1 MAFSRHDHAPARVL
15 IDSPVHP
22 ADLPA
27 VRPGDLVRAWDAATI
42 AAEAGLDLG
51 PAATQGITFRGPGG
65 EATLLFEDVD
75 AQVWI
80 AGLDRTVGL
89 DSVHGIALCFR
100 LLGLIEL
107 MATEI
112 WTRGLFN
119 LGGPDG
125 PDIHPALFRV
135 AATMP
140 LSPEARFDAR
150 EFERRTR
157 PLVGPRL
164 IS

>member
-1 MAFSRHDHAPARVL
+1 MTRVL
-15 IDSPVHP
+15 IDSPVP
-22 ADLPA
+22 PDALPA
-27 VRPGDLVRAWDAATI
+27 VVPGDLVRAWDAATA
-42 AAEAGLDLG
+42 AAELGLEVD
-51 PAATQGITFRGPGG
+51 PRTASGITFRGPGG
-65 EATLLFEDVD
+65 EATLLFEDMD

-80 AGLDRTVGL
+80 AGLERTIGL
-89 DSVHGIALCFR
+89 SSPHGISVCFR

-107 MATEI
+107 MATAG
-112 WTRGLFN
+112 WMRALFD

-140 LSPEARFDAR
+140 LGRDARFDGL

-157 PLVGPRL
+157 PLVGPRML
-164 IS
+164 A